1 MPSLRYKTF
10 WTWIGIVF
18 AAVLLSLILD
28 RLAFIENAERKLI
41 DLRVAALEPPAPQS
55 EDIVILA
62 ITEETLEQF
71 PYRSPVDREF
81 LANLLK
87 LLDHRGVK
95 AIGLDVL
102 FDQPT
107 EEYKDNLLRQTL
119 DDLKAPLFVSYTNTP
134 SVVNEKQLEYLNA
147 YLPERFRVAANL
159 ATDPLDGVV
168 RWIFKG
174 ETSSGLPEGYARA
187 IAKSLGVKPPSGLL
201 EIAWRPSPDSET
213 RPFKVYPA
221 HALSALPPAWFE
233 QKIVMIGAIVSMTD
247 RHRTPLAIYQDG
259 ENAMMPGVL
268 VQAHSLSQLLENR
281 KPPSIGF
288 IEKLLMCGL
297 LALIGTAIGMAKR
310 GLLFTVVSGLIV
322 VAILWIS
329 LLLGYSR
336 IFPMLPIIVPSFG
349 LFFSLGITDM
359 LIGRAERKQRQFVQ
373 GAFSRYV
380 APAVV
385 QRLVENPDSLS
396 ISGVRQQVTFIFTDI
411 AGFTTM
417 SEKLS
422 SDKLSEVLNDYLD
435 GGCRTIFEF
444 AGTVDKFI
452 GDAIMAVFN
461 APIAQ
466 DDHAVRAVRCAL
478 ALDAY
483 AEGFREKQ
491 NAQGIPIGVTRIGVH
506 TGQATV
512 GNFGS
517 QSRMEFTALGDTVN
531 TASRTEGVNKYFG
544 TRICC
549 TQEIVDLCPD
559 MAFLPIGD
567 VVLKGKLSPVTL
579 YCPVSASQASSG
591 FAAAYLDAYKALP
604 LQEGEP
610 SPDLQLRF
618 ESLKTDFPHE
628 PLPKFHLDRMA
639 QGLNSRLV
647 VMEDK

>member
-1 MPSLRYKTF
+1 MRQSKRAL
-10 WTWIGIVF
+10 TWLFILTLSMVI
-18 AAVLLSLILD
+18 ALLLD
-28 RLAFIENAERKLI
+28 RLAFVENAERKLV
-41 DLRVAALEPPAPQS
+41 DLRVAALEPPMAQS
-55 EDIVILA
+55 EDIVVLA
-62 ITEETLEQF
+62 ITEESLEQF
-71 PYRSPVDREF
+71 PYRSPIDREF
-81 LANLLK
+81 IANILK
-87 LLDHRGVK
+87 LLEQRHVK

-102 FDQPT
+102 LDQPT
-107 EEYKDNLLRQTL
+107 EETKDQVLKQTL
-119 DDLKAPLFVSYTNTP
+119 LDLKTPLFVSYTNTP
-134 SVVNEKQLEYLNA
+134 SVVNEKQLAYLNA
-147 YLPERFRVAANL
+147 FLPDRLWVAANL
-159 ATDPLDGVV
+159 ATDPLDGTV
-168 RWIFKG
+168 RWIFEG
-174 ETSSGLPEGYARA
+174 ESSPGLPKGYARA
-187 IAKSLGVKPPSGLL
+187 IAESLGVKPPSGLL
-201 EIAWRPSPDSET
+201 EIAWRPAPDAET

-221 HALSALPPAWFE
+221 HALAVLPPAWFE
-233 QKIVMIGAIVSMTD
+233 QKIVMIGAILSLTD

-259 ENAMMPGVL
+259 ENAMMPGIL
-268 VQAHSLSQLLENR
+268 IQAHSLAQLLENR
-281 KPPSIGF
+281 SPPAIRF
-288 IEKLLMCGL
+288 IEKFFMCGL

-310 GLLFTVVSGLIV
+310 GLLFTMVSGVIV
-322 VAILWIS
+322 VVGLWLG
-329 LLLGYSR
+329 LLLGYAR

-349 LFFSLGITDM
+349 LIFALGITDM

-435 GGCRTIFEF
+435 GGCKTIFEH

-466 DDHAVRAVRCAL
+466 EDHAVRAVRCAL
-478 ALDAY
+478 ALDTY
-483 AEGFREKQ
+483 AEAFRKKQ

-517 QSRMEFTALGDTVN
+517 QSRMDFTALGDTVN
-531 TASRTEGVNKYFG
+531 TAARTEGVNKYFG

-549 TQEIVDLCPD
+549 TQEIVDLCPG

-567 VVLKGKLSPVTL
+567 VVLKGKLTAVTL
-579 YCPVSASQASSG
+579 YCPVSAWQASSG
-591 FAAAYLDAYKALP
+591 FAVAYLNAYKTLP
-604 LQEGEP
+604 NVEGDG
-610 SPDLQLRF
+610 SLDNRLNF
-618 ESLKTDFPHE
+618 ESLHAQFPDE

-639 QGLNSRLV
+639 QGFNSRRV